1 MLNKSMLIKLLVFAM
16 ILVGCANSDIATEKS
31 ESSEVQ
37 EEKVADN
44 DSSTVIESS
53 ENTEMPAN
61 QNEYTEPQQE
71 TASSNGNQYIAYDTQ
86 QPVQSAESVAPV
98 DNTPSSEPVVEQP
111 QPQVPACDDT
121 IPYGGYT
128 FWSEVNAAA
137 QAELNER
144 MFAEGWFSG
153 KYDVYTF
160 QTECGTIYY
169 TYAVMEFK

>member
-1 MLNKSMLIKLLVFAM
+1 MLNKSLMIKLLMFTM
-16 ILVGCANSDIATEKS
+16 ILVGCASNDV
-31 ESSEVQ
+31 SSQEVKENENPKIQ
-37 EEKVADN
+37 DN
-44 DSSTVIESS
+44 NSSTITENNEVTEYIEQPQPQTES
-53 ENTEMPAN
+53 EN
-61 QNEYTEPQQE
+61 
-71 TASSNGNQYIAYDTQ
+71 IVYDTQ
-86 QPVQSAESVAPV
+86 PV

-128 FWSEVNAAA
+128 SWGEVNAAA

-144 MFAEGWFSG
+144 MIAEGWFSG

>member
-1 MLNKSMLIKLLVFAM
+1 MLNKSLMIKLLMFTM
-16 ILVGCANSDIATEKS
+16 ILVGCASNDV
-31 ESSEVQ
+31 SSQEVKENENPKIQ
-37 EEKVADN
+37 DN
-44 DSSTVIESS
+44 NSSTITENNEVPEYIEQPQSQPQTES
-53 ENTEMPAN
+53 ETIV
-61 QNEYTEPQQE
+61 YDPQ
-71 TASSNGNQYIAYDTQ
+71 
-86 QPVQSAESVAPV
+86 PV

-128 FWSEVNAAA
+128 SWGEVNAAA

-144 MFAEGWFSG
+144 MFTEGWFSG

>member
-1 MLNKSMLIKLLVFAM
+1 MLNKSLMIKLLMFTK
-16 ILVGCANSDIATEKS
+16 ILVGCASNDVSSQEVKEI
-31 ESSEVQ
+31 ESPKVQ
-37 EEKVADN
+37 DN
-44 DSSTVIESS
+44 NSSTITEDNEVPEYIEQPQSQPQTES
-53 ENTEMPAN
+53 ET
-61 QNEYTEPQQE
+61 
-71 TASSNGNQYIAYDTQ
+71 IVYDTQ
-86 QPVQSAESVAPV
+86 PV

-128 FWSEVNAAA
+128 SWSEVNAAA

>member
-1 MLNKSMLIKLLVFAM
+1 MLNKSLMIKLLMFAM
-16 ILVGCANSDIATEKS
+16 ILVGCASNNVAENEVNDINENPKVQDGKVEDNNLSTITENNEVTEYIEQPQPQT
-31 ESSEVQ
+31 ES
-37 EEKVADN
+37 KTIFYD
-44 DSSTVIESS
+44 
-53 ENTEMPAN
+53 
-61 QNEYTEPQQE
+61 PQ
-71 TASSNGNQYIAYDTQ
+71 
-86 QPVQSAESVAPV
+86 PV

-128 FWSEVNAAA
+128 SWGEVNAAA

-144 MFAEGWFSG
+144 MFTEGWFSG

-169 TYAVMEFK
+169 TYAVTEFK

>member
-1 MLNKSMLIKLLVFAM
+1 MLNKSLMIKLLMFTM
-16 ILVGCANSDIATEKS
+16 ILVGCASNDV
-31 ESSEVQ
+31 SSQEVKENENPKIQ
-37 EEKVADN
+37 DN
-44 DSSTVIESS
+44 NSSTITENNEVPEYIEQPQSQPQTES
-53 ENTEMPAN
+53 ETIV
-61 QNEYTEPQQE
+61 YDPQ
-71 TASSNGNQYIAYDTQ
+71 
-86 QPVQSAESVAPV
+86 PV

-121 IPYGGYT
+121 VPYGGYT
-128 FWSEVNAAA
+128 SWSEVNAAA

-144 MFAEGWFSG
+144 MFTEGWFSG

>member
-1 MLNKSMLIKLLVFAM
+1 MLNKSLMIKLLMFTM
-16 ILVGCANSDIATEKS
+16 ILVGCASNNVAENEVNDIS
-31 ESSEVQ
+31 ENPKIQ
-37 EEKVADN
+37 DN
-44 DSSTVIESS
+44 NSSTITENNEVPEYIEQPQSQPQTES
-53 ENTEMPAN
+53 ETIV
-61 QNEYTEPQQE
+61 YDPQ
-71 TASSNGNQYIAYDTQ
+71 
-86 QPVQSAESVAPV
+86 PV

-128 FWSEVNAAA
+128 SWSEVNAAA

>member
-16 ILVGCANSDIATEKS
+16 ILVGCANSDIATEKN

-37 EEKVADN
+37 DEKVEDN
-44 DSSTVIESS
+44 NLSTITENNEVTEYIEQPQPQTES
-53 ENTEMPAN
+53 EN
-61 QNEYTEPQQE
+61 
-71 TASSNGNQYIAYDTQ
+71 IVYDTQ
-86 QPVQSAESVAPV
+86 PV
-98 DNTPSSEPVVEQP
+98 DNTPSSEPVVE
-111 QPQVPACDDT
+111 QVPACDDT

-128 FWSEVNAAA
+128 SWGEVNAAA

-144 MFAEGWFSG
+144 MFTEGWFSG

>member
-1 MLNKSMLIKLLVFAM
+1 MLNKSLMIKLLMFTM
-16 ILVGCANSDIATEKS
+16 ILVGCASNDV
-31 ESSEVQ
+31 SSQEVKENENPKIQ
-37 EEKVADN
+37 DN
-44 DSSTVIESS
+44 NSSTITENNEVPEYIEQPQSQPQTES
-53 ENTEMPAN
+53 ETIV
-61 QNEYTEPQQE
+61 YDPQ
-71 TASSNGNQYIAYDTQ
+71 
-86 QPVQSAESVAPV
+86 PV

-121 IPYGGYT
+121 VPYGGYT
-128 FWSEVNAAA
+128 SWSEVNAAA

-144 MFAEGWFSG
+144 MFTEGWFSA

>member
-1 MLNKSMLIKLLVFAM
+1 MLNKSLMIKLLMFTM
-16 ILVGCANSDIATEKS
+16 ILVGCASNDV
-31 ESSEVQ
+31 SSQEVKENENPKIQ
-37 EEKVADN
+37 DN
-44 DSSTVIESS
+44 NSSTITENNEVTEYIEQPQPQTES
-53 ENTEMPAN
+53 EN
-61 QNEYTEPQQE
+61 
-71 TASSNGNQYIAYDTQ
+71 IVYDTQ
-86 QPVQSAESVAPV
+86 PV

-121 IPYGGYT
+121 IPNGGYT
-128 FWSEVNAAA
+128 SWGEVNAAA

-144 MFAEGWFSG
+144 MIAEGWFSG

>member
-1 MLNKSMLIKLLVFAM
+1 MLNKSLMIKLLMFTM
-16 ILVGCANSDIATEKS
+16 ILVGCASNDVSSQNVKEN
-31 ESSEVQ
+31 ESPKVQ
-37 EEKVADN
+37 DN
-44 DSSTVIESS
+44 NSSTITENNEVPEYIEQPQSQPQTES
-53 ENTEMPAN
+53 ET
-61 QNEYTEPQQE
+61 
-71 TASSNGNQYIAYDTQ
+71 IVYDTQ
-86 QPVQSAESVAPV
+86 PV

-121 IPYGGYT
+121 IPCGGYT
-128 FWSEVNAAA
+128 SWSEVNAAA

>member
-1 MLNKSMLIKLLVFAM
+1 MLNKSLMIKLLMFTM
-16 ILVGCANSDIATEKS
+16 ILVGCDSNDV
-31 ESSEVQ
+31 SSQEVKENENPKIQ
-37 EEKVADN
+37 DN
-44 DSSTVIESS
+44 NSSTITENNEVPEYIEQPQSQPQTES
-53 ENTEMPAN
+53 ETIV
-61 QNEYTEPQQE
+61 YDPQ
-71 TASSNGNQYIAYDTQ
+71 
-86 QPVQSAESVAPV
+86 PV

-121 IPYGGYT
+121 VPYGGYT
-128 FWSEVNAAA
+128 SWSEVNAAA

-144 MFAEGWFSG
+144 MFTEGWFSG

>member
-16 ILVGCANSDIATEKS
+16 ILVGCANSDIATEKN

-37 EEKVADN
+37 EEKVAEN

-53 ENTEMPAN
+53 ENTGMTAN
-61 QNEYTEPQQE
+61 QNEHIEPQQE
-71 TASSNGNQYIAYDTQ
+71 TASSNGSQYIAYDTQ
-86 QPVQSAESVAPV
+86 QPVQSVESVTPV
-98 DNTPSSEPVVEQP
+98 DSTQSSEPIIE
-111 QPQVPACDDT
+111 QVPACDDT
-121 IPYGGYT
+121 VPYGGYT
-128 FWSEVNAAA
+128 SWGEVNAAA

-144 MFAEGWFSG
+144 MFTEGWFSG

>member
-1 MLNKSMLIKLLVFAM
+1 MLNKSLMIKLLMFTM
-16 ILVGCANSDIATEKS
+16 ILVGCASNNVAENEVNDINENPK
-31 ESSEVQ
+31 VQ
-37 EEKVADN
+37 DEKVEDN
-44 DSSTVIESS
+44 NLSTIT
-53 ENTEMPAN
+53 EN
-61 QNEYTEPQQE
+61 NEVT
-71 TASSNGNQYIAYDTQ
+71 
-86 QPVQSAESVAPV
+86 V

-128 FWSEVNAAA
+128 SWGEVNAAA

-144 MFAEGWFSG
+144 MFTEGWFSG